1 LELQSE
7 WPFLNDG
14 VLLLHCRTEELRC
27 L

>member
-14 VLLLHCRTEELRC
+14 VLLLHCRSEELRC